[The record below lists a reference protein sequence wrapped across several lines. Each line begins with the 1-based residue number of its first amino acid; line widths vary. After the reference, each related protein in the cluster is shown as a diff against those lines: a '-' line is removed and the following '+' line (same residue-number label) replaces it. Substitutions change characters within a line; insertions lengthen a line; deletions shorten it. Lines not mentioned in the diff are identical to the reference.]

1 MASSAAPVDLDEAK
15 RIIRAAQDR
24 DVVLRVFG
32 GLAIQMHCKDIQFC
46 TRKHVDLDVV
56 GLSRQSAQIVSIFE
70 GMGYVQNQTIALSVG
85 GERML
90 FEKPESK
97 DHIDVL
103 LDRLTFEHTIDLR
116 GRLEIE
122 EFTISVSDLLLSKL
136 SIARLNEKD
145 FRDIITLLKER
156 PFASQDLRG
165 TVNIGYIVGLCSKRW
180 GLCHDVLRALDACTA
195 MLGTYELDPVSREHA
210 LQNLNALKTSIS
222 AAKKTIHW
230 KLRGTIGEH
239 MPWRRAVDETGT
251 WTSMENTASGHG

>member
-1 MASSAAPVDLDEAK
+1 MSEVSHSDLDEAK
-15 RIIRAAQDR
+15 RILQIAKDKG
-24 DVVLRVFG
+24 VILRLFG
-32 GLAIQMHCKDIQFC
+32 GLAVEMHCKDLHFC
-46 TRKHVDLDVV
+46 SRKHVDLDVV

-70 GMGYVQNQTIALSVG
+70 GMGYVRNQMIALSVG

-103 LDRLTFEHTIDLR
+103 LDRLIFEHIIDLR

-145 FRDIITLLKER
+145 FRDIITLLRER
-156 PFASQDLRG
+156 PFADQDLRG
-165 TVNIGYIVGLCSKRW
+165 TVNIDYIVGLCSKRW

-210 LQNLNALKTSIS
+210 LRNLNALKTSIF

-230 KLRGTIGEH
+230 KLRATVGEH

-251 WTSMENTASGHG
+251 WTSMENMASGHR